1 MKNNL
6 FIIIQA
12 RMTSTRLPKKVMLP
26 LCNKTVLEV
35 VIDRLEKYKNNIII
49 ATTNDGTE
57 EPIIN
62 LCKKINV
69 KYSQGSVNNVLE
81 RYYQSAKEYGA
92 TQNDL
97 IVRITS
103 DCPLIDITMMEKVI
117 EMYKK
122 GNYDYISNRIN
133 RTIPVGLDVEILNFE
148 LLEQTY
154 LHAKEDFEKEHVTPY
169 IYLSHNKNY
178 NIGSCEE
185 IEDNSQYRLTLD
197 EDKDYEA
204 IKEIYKKF
212 NNSLDFNYND
222 LISMLRENDYISKI
236 NESVKQKT
244 L

>member
-1 MKNNL
+1 
-6 FIIIQA
+6 
-12 RMTSTRLPKKVMLP
+12 MTSTRLPKKVMLP

-212 NNSLDFNYND
+212 NNNLDFNYND